1 MLRGDE
7 FLMKITLVGG
17 GYVGL
22 TTGICL
28 AYVGHNVNIIE
39 KDPEKFGVLESG
51 KLPIYEPGLDAL
63 LEESKARITFSNKAN
78 RTLINSSELII
89 IAVGTPPKNDGDAD
103 LSYLNAAVE
112 EVMNCLDEGAQT
124 VVTIKSTV
132 PVGTNDMLVE
142 KFGPMFNG
150 RPVHFVSNPEFL
162 REGHAVYDTL
172 YPDRIVVGAR
182 DRSAVGVLREAYGPI
197 LQRSFGKPDFITIGI
212 EKELPYFIVTTPK
225 SAELVK
231 YASNAFL
238 ALKISY
244 INEIAMLCDRVGA
257 NVEDVALGMGTDSRI
272 GRSFLNAGIGWGGSC
287 FPKDTSALIKAGERL
302 GVELSIVDTAVKV
315 NNSVKDYFV
324 QNIESAL
331 GGLQEKT
338 VAVLGL
344 SFKPDTDDVRDS
356 PAIELIKRLV
366 KKGAFVKA
374 TDPIAINNAKKVIC
388 QSEKVVYKEDVYE
401 ALEGADCIVIATE
414 WSQWSKLDLERVAA
428 IVRQKFVFDGRNCL
442 DKELLEQVGFVYKG
456 VGR

>member
-1 MLRGDE
+1 M
-7 FLMKITLVGG
+7 
-17 GYVGL
+17 GL

-63 LEESKARITFSNKAN
+63 LEESKARITFTNKAN

-150 RPVHFVSNPEFL
+150 HPVHFVSNPEFL

-244 INEIAMLCDRVGA
+244 INEIAMLCEKVGA

-287 FPKDTSALIKAGERL
+287 FPKDTSALIRTGEKY
-302 GVELSIVDTAVKV
+302 GSELFIVRAAVKV
-315 NNSVKDYFV
+315 NVSIKDYFL
-324 QNIESAL
+324 QNMESAL
-331 GGLQEKT
+331 SGLEEKV

-344 SFKPDTDDVRDS
+344 SFKPNTDDVRNS
-356 PAIELIKRLV
+356 PATELVDRLV
-366 KKGAFVKA
+366 KKGAIVKA
-374 TDPIAINNAKKVIC
+374 TDPIAIENARKAFPQSDKVIF
-388 QSEKVVYKEDVYE
+388 EEDVYK
-401 ALEGADCIVIATE
+401 ALEDVDCVLITTE
-414 WSQWSKLDLERVAA
+414 WPQWSKLDFERVAR
-428 IVRQKFVFDGRNCL
+428 IVRQKLIFDGRNCL
-442 DKELLEQVGFVYKG
+442 DKELLEGLGFFYKG

>member
-1 MLRGDE
+1 MI
-7 FLMKITLVGG
+7 ITILGG

-51 KLPIYEPGLDAL
+51 KLPIYEPGLDVL
-63 LEESKARITFSNKAN
+63 LEESKTRIRFSSKVNKSSLN
-78 RTLINSSELII
+78 TSELII
-89 IAVGTPPKNDGDAD
+89 IAVGTPPKDDGDAD
-103 LSYLNAAVE
+103 LTYLNGAVE
-112 EVMNCLDEGAQT
+112 EVVSCLDEGAKA
-124 VVTIKSTV
+124 VVAIKSTV
-132 PVGTNDMLVE
+132 PVGTNDMLAE
-142 KFGPMFNG
+142 KYGSMFAG
-150 RPVHFVSNPEFL
+150 SEIDFVSNPEFL

-182 DRSAVGVLREAYGPI
+182 NRSSVGVLREAYGPI
-197 LQRSFGKPDFITIGI
+197 LQRSFANPDFITDGI
-212 EKELPYFIVTTPK
+212 EKGLPYFIVTTPK

-244 INEIAMLCDRVGA
+244 INEIAILCDRVGA

-287 FPKDTSALIKAGERL
+287 FPKDTSALIKAGERF
-302 GVELSIVDTAVKV
+302 GVELSIVDAAVQV
-315 NNSVKDYFV
+315 NDSMKDYFV
-324 QNIESAL
+324 QNIELAL
-331 GGLQEKT
+331 GGLQGKT

-356 PAIELIKRLV
+356 PAIELIKRLIT
-366 KKGAFVKA
+366 KGAFVKA

-388 QSEKVVYKEDVYE
+388 QSEKVAYKEDVYE
-401 ALEGADCIVIATE
+401 ALKGADCIVIATE